1 MKNASVI
8 LQASSAEGSCELLL
22 PTSSTIESQKSC
34 GKRIQSIAI
43 HVVLCCVVLWGLFH
57 AKNCVAWMWFIFTA
71 KKHVCL
77 PNPLLH
83 HPCIIITRWLP
94 FDGFSAAIFFSVQMS
109 AAPRGKELFRGFRRR
124 VLRNRGSNGFPTVAS
139 RVFSGKFQGPLQE
152 WEPPYGK
159 LRILFP

>member
-1 MKNASVI
+1 MWTTFANVKHHWI
-8 LQASSAEGSCELLL
+8 TEKLR
-22 PTSSTIESQKSC
+22 
-34 GKRIQSIAI
+34 KRVQSIAI
-43 HVVLCCVVLWGLFH
+43 HVVLCCVVLCCGVFFTPKIVLRECGLYSPP
-57 AKNCVAWMWFIFTA
+57 

-152 WEPPYGK
+152 WEPPYAK